1 MIRADVFFCT
11 ALLLIALMQPTWAA
25 TGDKLYIQKDDEN
38 VRTGPSASNHVLLKL
53 NKGHELVEF
62 SRQDEWIHVGIA
74 RTGGKTGWIHSSGVG
89 SVFSGGAT
97 VAPADSRFDAF
108 VRDIEK
114 LNNTVKPI
122 SGFPFFTKVEN
133 LGDGIVQLTAHNQWL
148 AASRDDRASN
158 LNTLFNLWSAH
169 EASGLPIAVYI
180 VDSSGNIV
188 MRKSSVLP

>member
-1 MIRADVFFCT
+1 MIRANILFCT
-11 ALLLIALMQPTWAA
+11 ALLLVAIVPPAWAA
-25 TGDKLYIQKDDEN
+25 TGDKLYIQKNGVN
-38 VRTGPSASNHVLLKL
+38 VRTGPNMNSPVLLKL

-62 SRQDEWIHVGIA
+62 SRQGEWINVGIA
-74 RTGGKTGWIHSSGVG
+74 RTGGKTGWIHSFFVG
-89 SVFSGGAT
+89 AVSSGGAT

-114 LNNTVKPI
+114 LNNKVKPI
-122 SGFPFFTKVEN
+122 SGFPFFTNVEN

-180 VDSSGNIV
+180 VDSQGNIV
-188 MRKSSVLP
+188 MRKSSTLP